1 MARHAKNEWYPFWR
15 TLKEGHDYFELT
27 RQVPTVAVC
36 NRRYVVNVSL
46 APADAAKLNPEA
58 ACPAFHR
65 PAPSPFSPKPGE
77 QVAAAQRGRARAK
90 DAHGGKHRVGY
101 AAFGPDQGAG
111 RSPAWWN
118 RMLSSIRSTLRQV
131 MVQQPQRPRRRL
143 KGSLV
148 WRAWLAAAVLMIGIA
163 AVLLSR
169 DVMRDWDRLQI
180 DAERARRLAYSVRG
194 VPLPGT
200 PDLDDL
206 AGRLAAHGVALG
218 APVFMRIFKREFE
231 LELWLKRDDRFHRFA
246 VYPICRWS
254 GDLGPKL
261 AQGD

>member
-1 MARHAKNEWYPFWR
+1 
-15 TLKEGHDYFELT
+15 
-27 RQVPTVAVC
+27 
-36 NRRYVVNVSL
+36 
-46 APADAAKLNPEA
+46 
-58 ACPAFHR
+58 
-65 PAPSPFSPKPGE
+65 
-77 QVAAAQRGRARAK
+77 
-90 DAHGGKHRVGY
+90 
-101 AAFGPDQGAG
+101 
-111 RSPAWWN
+111 
-118 RMLSSIRSTLRQV
+118 

-148 WRAWLAAAVLMIGIA
+148 WRAWLAVAVLMIAIA

-218 APVFMRIFKREFE
+218 APVFVRIFKREFE
-231 LELWLKRDDRFHRFA
+231 FELWLKRDDRFHRFA
-246 VYPICRWS
+246 IYPICRWS

-261 AQGD
+261 AQGDSQAPEGLLHRRSEGAQSEQPLAPLVQPGLPQRVRPCPQAHRKLSDGAWRLLVHRLLRHDGSSRRRDLARRDRCAQGRPAEISRPRVSVSHDGCEPVVAQPHASGCRFGTT